1 MSSELPRKPR
11 VFNTKRSRLAIVA
24 SNYNERYADAL
35 VDSVIDELGDFLP
48 QARVDLVRVPGAFE
62 IPVAVRAL
70 LDLEQPTC
78 VIALGVLIRGET
90 RHADLVA
97 NSVCDIL
104 QRMAVESRTP
114 IINEVLLLDNEEQA
128 KLRCLDEDRNRGIEA
143 ARAAAAMVE
152 VFGELDRGGNL
163 RMHPSNV

>member
-1 MSSELPRKPR
+1 MTDIKTIE
-11 VFNTKRSRLAIVA
+11 
-24 SNYNERYADAL
+24 
-35 VDSVIDELGDFLP
+35 GDFTGGKGNYTIVVGRWNSFVVEHLLEGAIDCLRRHGVSKS
-48 QARVDLVRVPGAFE
+48 QITIVRAPGAFE

-90 RHADLVA
+90 QHADLVA
-97 NSVCDIL
+97 TSVTDTL

>member
-97 NSVCDIL
+97 TSVCDTL
-104 QRMAVESRTP
+104 QRMAVESRIP

>member
-97 NSVCDIL
+97 TSVCDTL

>member
-97 NSVCDIL
+97 TSVCDTL
-104 QRMAVESRTP
+104 QRMAVESHTP